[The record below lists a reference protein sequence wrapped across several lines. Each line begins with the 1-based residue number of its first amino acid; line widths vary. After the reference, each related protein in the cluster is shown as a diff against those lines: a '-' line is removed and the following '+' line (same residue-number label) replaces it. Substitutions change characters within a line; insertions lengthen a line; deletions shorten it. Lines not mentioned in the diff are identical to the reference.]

1 MIQVKS
7 QNDNA
12 GLSCVHVDMNRLA
25 VSSLFMFP
33 WLEEGAFM
41 RGAPLNSGK
50 KPHLSIYYSICL
62 PKRFHAHI
70 LWQFLYTVDD
80 GVVNGSA
87 EGKKRTYI
95 LLKLV
100 RL

>member
-7 QNDNA
+7 QNDNT
-12 GLSCVHVDMNRLA
+12 GLSCVLVDMNRVA

-33 WLEEGAFM
+33 WLEEGAFK

-50 KPHLSIYYSICL
+50 KAYLSMYYFICL

-70 LWQFLYTVDD
+70 LWQLLYTVDD
-80 GVVNGSA
+80 GLVNGSA
-87 EGKKRTYI
+87 EGKGK
-95 LLKLV
+95 KLTHC
-100 RL
+100 